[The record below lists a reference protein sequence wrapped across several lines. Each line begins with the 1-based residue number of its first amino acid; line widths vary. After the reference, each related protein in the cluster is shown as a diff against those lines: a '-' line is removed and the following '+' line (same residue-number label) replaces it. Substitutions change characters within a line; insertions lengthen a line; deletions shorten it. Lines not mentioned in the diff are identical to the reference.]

1 MNTTTFAVSP
11 AASGG
16 RDLRDARNDRLF
28 RYALVACVVF
38 VLVALASA
46 ALSMLWGGRH
56 ALQMQGLSFFFSA
69 EWNPVENK
77 FGALAPIYGTLV
89 TALIAML
96 IAVPVSFGIAF
107 FLTEVAPRWLRGPVG
122 TAIELLAGIPSIIYG
137 MWGLFVLVPVMTV
150 HVTPWLNDN
159 LGTLPLIGP
168 LFQGPPLG
176 IGMLTAGFVLAIMVI
191 PFISSV
197 MREVFLT
204 VPTRLKESA
213 YALGATRWEVSW
225 DIVLPYTRSAV
236 IGGIF
241 LGLGRALG
249 ETMAVAFVIG
259 NSVRLT
265 ASVLA
270 VVLACATALFGLFFL
285 GWILWTLVAKGIG
298 GIHWDLFTR
307 MTPPPMEDGGLAN
320 AFFGSFVMCVM
331 AIAIGT
337 PLGIAAGTWLAEYG
351 NARKAG
357 TVVRFVNDILLSA
370 PSIVLGLF
378 IYTLYVMQT
387 GGNFSAFAGAL
398 ALAFIVLPVV
408 VRTTDEMLRLV
419 PVQMREAA
427 LSLGIPQW
435 KVIVQVLYRS
445 ASAGI
450 VTGILLALARISGE
464 TAPLL
469 FTAFGNQYWSTNIMQ
484 PMASVPV
491 VMNQFAASP
500 YESWQVLAWAGAL
513 VLTVF
518 VLLVSLAARGLL
530 LRNKISHD

>member
-1 MNTTTFAVSP
+1 M
-11 AASGG
+11 AS
-16 RDLRDARNDRLF
+16 ASDRL
-28 RYALVACVVF
+28 Y
-38 VLVALASA
+38 
-46 ALSMLWGGRH
+46 
-56 ALQMQGLSFFFSA
+56 
-69 EWNPVENK
+69 
-77 FGALAPIYGTLV
+77 
-89 TALIAML
+89 
-96 IAVPVSFGIAF
+96 
-107 FLTEVAPRWLRGPVG
+107 LRRRI
-122 TAIELLAGIPSIIYG
+122 T
-137 MWGLFVLVPVMTV
+137 
-150 HVTPWLNDN
+150 N
-159 LGTLPLIGP
+159 
-168 LFQGPPLG
+168 
-176 IGMLTAGFVLAIMVI
+176 VLAELM
-191 PFISSV
+191 
-197 MREVFLT
+197 
-204 VPTRLKESA
+204 
-213 YALGATRWEVSW
+213 
-225 DIVLPYTRSAV
+225 
-236 IGGIF
+236 
-241 LGLGRALG
+241 
-249 ETMAVAFVIG
+249 
-259 NSVRLT
+259 
-265 ASVLA
+265 
-270 VVLACATALFGLFFL
+270 ACATALFGLFFL